1 MSLYKYCL
9 IIVVRKMEFHGPNTL
24 AMPLSET
31 LLFLFSPKGN
41 ESPFSPCW
49 FAFGNCHSGTVS
61 VSFIGY
67 SMVKSTSQSYVFRYL
82 SIFVLLLFLLLS
94 IVTYFENKLIVKAA
108 IHRFPKWHAQQKT
121 QQQQQK

>member
-9 IIVVRKMEFHGPNTL
+9 NIVVRKMKFHGPNTFP
-24 AMPLSET
+24 MPLSET
-31 LLFLFSPKGN
+31 LPFLFSLKGN
-41 ESPFSPCW
+41 EFPFSPCW
-49 FAFGNCHSGTVS
+49 FAFGNFHSDTVI

-82 SIFVLLLFLLLS
+82 PIFVLLLFLLLS
-94 IVTYFENKLIVKAA
+94 IVTYFENKLIVRAA
-108 IHRFPKWHAQQKT
+108 IHRFSKWHAQQKT